1 MIDELK
7 TLWQTTWD
15 ALQALEVDPTDKDC
29 VLRYEK
35 LCKLLLAINRQLKQ
49 LGADSEP
56 VEIEV

>member
-1 MIDELK
+1 MIDELR

-15 ALQALEVDPTDKDC
+15 ALQALEVDPNDKDC

-35 LCKLLLAINRQLKQ
+35 LCKLLLSINRQLTQ
-49 LGADSEP
+49 LGAETHP